1 MGKRVF
7 SGARRDL
14 KVRGI
19 VFDMDGVLFDTERD
33 SIRRIMELGHQ
44 MGYEISREL
53 IVTNMGRNM
62 AEVSQIYREA
72 LGGCFDADRFWTQYW
87 KERNAQYSR
96 EGMPVKDSAVRL
108 LRLAEKRKI
117 PCAVASSSP
126 VEQVWHALEQAELRS
141 FFTGTIGGDMFEKSK
156 PDPDI
161 FLTAAR
167 QLDLPPENCLV
178 IEDSLNGLKA
188 GRAAGMQVVY
198 VKDVPSYSEEELD
211 RYADYAFD
219 QIEEAA
225 ELL

>member
-108 LRLAEKRKI
+108 LRLAEERQI

-141 FFTGTIGGDMFEKSK
+141 FFTGAIGGDMFEKSK

-188 GRAAGMQVVY
+188 GRTAGMQVVY

>member
-108 LRLAEKRKI
+108 LRLAEERQI

-126 VEQVWHALEQAELRS
+126 VEQVWHALEQAVLRS
-141 FFTGTIGGDMFEKSK
+141 FFTGAIGGDMFEKSK

>member
-72 LGGCFDADRFWTQYW
+72 LGGCFDADRFWRQYW

-96 EGMPVKDSAVRL
+96 EGMPVKDSGSSAWRRNGRSPAPWRL
-108 LRLAEKRKI
+108 LRLWSRCGTHWSRRRSVPFSPAPSAGTCLKK
-117 PCAVASSSP
+117 AS
-126 VEQVWHALEQAELRS
+126 R
-141 FFTGTIGGDMFEKSK
+141 TR
-156 PDPDI
+156 I
-161 FLTAAR
+161 F
-167 QLDLPPENCLV
+167 
-178 IEDSLNGLKA
+178 S
-188 GRAAGMQVVY
+188 
-198 VKDVPSYSEEELD
+198 
-211 RYADYAFD
+211 
-219 QIEEAA
+219 
-225 ELL
+225 

>member
-1 MGKRVF
+1 M
-7 SGARRDL
+7 RRRSL
-14 KVRGI
+14 S
-19 VFDMDGVLFDTERD
+19 FGVLLLL
-33 SIRRIMELGHQ
+33 LGLFPLAS
-44 MGYEISREL
+44 Y
-53 IVTNMGRNM
+53 
-62 AEVSQIYREA
+62 AEA
-72 LGGCFDADRFWTQYW
+72 LESG
-87 KERNAQYSR
+87 
-96 EGMPVKDSAVRL
+96 
-108 LRLAEKRKI
+108 LRDVVGKLDL
-117 PCAVASSSP
+117 
-126 VEQVWHALEQAELRS
+126 HALEQAALRS
-141 FFTGTIGGDMFEKSK
+141 FFTGAIGGDMFEKSK

>member
-7 SGARRDL
+7 SGARRDV

-62 AEVSQIYREA
+62 AEVSKIYREA
-72 LGGCFDADRFWTQYW
+72 LGGCFDADWFWTQYW

-108 LRLAEKRKI
+108 LRLAEEQKI

-126 VEQVWHALEQAELRS
+126 VEQVWHALEQAALRS
-141 FFTGTIGGDMFEKSK
+141 FFTGAIGGDMFEKSK
-156 PDPDI
+156 PAPDI

-167 QLDLPPENCLV
+167 QLDLPPENCMV

-188 GRAAGMQVVY
+188 GRAAGMQVIY

>member
-72 LGGCFDADRFWTQYW
+72 QGIFRFSA
-87 KERNAQYSR
+87 RRRSR
-96 EGMPVKDSAVRL
+96 TALSLTGMPSRL
-108 LRLAEKRKI
+108 YWAF
-117 PCAVASSSP
+117 
-126 VEQVWHALEQAELRS
+126 RS
-141 FFTGTIGGDMFEKSK
+141 FQYCVQNRSASK
-156 PDPDI
+156 
-161 FLTAAR
+161 
-167 QLDLPPENCLV
+167 QPP
-178 IEDSLNGLKA
+178 SA
-188 GRAAGMQVVY
+188 
-198 VKDVPSYSEEELD
+198 S
-211 RYADYAFD
+211 RY
-219 QIEEAA
+219 I
-225 ELL
+225 

>member
-108 LRLAEKRKI
+108 LRLAEERKT

-141 FFTGTIGGDMFEKSK
+141 FFTGAIGGDMFEKSK

>member
-108 LRLAEKRKI
+108 LRLAEERQI

-126 VEQVWHALEQAELRS
+126 VEQVWHALEQTALRS
-141 FFTGTIGGDMFEKSK
+141 FFTGAIGGDMFEKSK

-211 RYADYAFD
+211 RYADYALD

>member
-87 KERNAQYSR
+87 KERNAQYSW

-108 LRLAEKRKI
+108 LRLAEERQI

-141 FFTGTIGGDMFEKSK
+141 FFTGAIGGDMFEKSK

-188 GRAAGMQVVY
+188 GRTAGMQVVY

>member
-62 AEVSQIYREA
+62 AEVSPIYREA
-72 LGGCFDADRFWTQYW
+72 LGGCFDADRFWRQYW

-108 LRLAEKRKI
+108 LRLAEERQI

-126 VEQVWHALEQAELRS
+126 VEQVWHALEQAALRS
-141 FFTGTIGGDMFEKSK
+141 FFTGAIGGDMFEKSK

>member
-7 SGARRDL
+7 SGARRDV

-108 LRLAEKRKI
+108 LYLAEERKI

-141 FFTGTIGGDMFEKSK
+141 FFTGAIGGDMFEKSK

-167 QLDLPPENCLV
+167 QLDLPPENCMV

>member
-87 KERNAQYSR
+87 TERNAQYSR
-96 EGMPVKDSAVRL
+96 EGRPVKDSAVRL
-108 LRLAEKRKI
+108 LRLAEERQI

-141 FFTGTIGGDMFEKSK
+141 FFTGAIGGDMFEKSK

>member
-7 SGARRDL
+7 SGARRDV

-62 AEVSQIYREA
+62 AEVSKIYREA

-108 LRLAEKRKI
+108 LRLAEEQKI

-126 VEQVWHALEQAELRS
+126 VEQVWHALEQAELRP
-141 FFTGTIGGDMFEKSK
+141 FFTGAIGGDMFEKSK
-156 PDPDI
+156 PAPDI

-167 QLDLPPENCLV
+167 QLDLPPENCMV

-211 RYADYAFD
+211 RYADYAFE

>member
-7 SGARRDL
+7 SGARQDL

-72 LGGCFDADRFWTQYW
+72 LGGCFDANRFWTQYW

-108 LRLAEKRKI
+108 LRLAEERQI

-219 QIEEAA
+219 QIEGAA

>member
-33 SIRRIMELGHQ
+33 SIQRIMELGHQ

-108 LRLAEKRKI
+108 LRLAEERQI

-126 VEQVWHALEQAELRS
+126 VEQVWHALEQAALRS
-141 FFTGTIGGDMFEKSK
+141 FFTGAIGGDMFEKSK

>member
-1 MGKRVF
+1 
-7 SGARRDL
+7 
-14 KVRGI
+14 
-19 VFDMDGVLFDTERD
+19 
-33 SIRRIMELGHQ
+33 
-44 MGYEISREL
+44 
-53 IVTNMGRNM
+53 
-62 AEVSQIYREA
+62 
-72 LGGCFDADRFWTQYW
+72 
-87 KERNAQYSR
+87 
-96 EGMPVKDSAVRL
+96 
-108 LRLAEKRKI
+108 
-117 PCAVASSSP
+117 
-126 VEQVWHALEQAELRS
+126 
-141 FFTGTIGGDMFEKSK
+141 MFEKSK

>member
-108 LRLAEKRKI
+108 LRLAEERQI
-117 PCAVASSSP
+117 LCVVASSSP
-126 VEQVWHALEQAELRS
+126 VEQVWHALEQAALRS
-141 FFTGTIGGDMFEKSK
+141 FFTGAIGGDMFEKSK

>member
-7 SGARRDL
+7 SGARRDV

-62 AEVSQIYREA
+62 AEVSKIYREA

-108 LRLAEKRKI
+108 LRLAEERKI

-126 VEQVWHALEQAELRS
+126 VEQVWHALEQAALRS
-141 FFTGTIGGDMFEKSK
+141 FFTGAIGGDMFEKSK

-167 QLDLPPENCLV
+167 QLDLPPENCMV

>member
-1 MGKRVF
+1 MGKRAF

-72 LGGCFDADRFWTQYW
+72 LGGCFDADQFWTQYW

-108 LRLAEKRKI
+108 LRLAEDRRI

-126 VEQVWHALEQAELRS
+126 VEQVWHALEQAALRS
-141 FFTGTIGGDMFEKSK
+141 FFTGAIGGDMFEKSK